1 MVVFPV
7 PTSPVSRTKPW
18 RSITPYFRMASASL
32 CFSPRYKNLGDVLRL
47 KGFSISSK
55 NSVYIETNLWVR
67 QDLQN
72 YQDYCIL
79 RKKEYTLEI
88 PSILSDNVFSFYT

>member
-7 PTSPVSRTKPW
+7 PTSPVRRTKPW
-18 RSITPYFRMASASL
+18 RSITPYLRMARASL

-55 NSVYIETNLWVR
+55 NSVYIETNLFIR
-67 QDLQN
+67 QD
-72 YQDYCIL
+72 
-79 RKKEYTLEI
+79 
-88 PSILSDNVFSFYT
+88 